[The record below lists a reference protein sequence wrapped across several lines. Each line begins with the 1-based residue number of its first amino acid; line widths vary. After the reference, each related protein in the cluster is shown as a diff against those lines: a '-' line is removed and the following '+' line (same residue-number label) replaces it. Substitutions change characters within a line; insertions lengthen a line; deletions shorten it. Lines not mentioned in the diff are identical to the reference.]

1 MALDIPD
8 GPGALN
14 GLIFLRVSFIL
25 LVEKVGNLDHWV
37 FGGSCSANWWS
48 VLLLVC
54 SGGKNVLAS
63 IFALPEFVVVMVLF
77 GLLML
82 GILCQP

>member
-14 GLIFLRVSFIL
+14 GLIFLRVFIIL
-25 LVEKVGNLDHWV
+25 SGEKVGNLDHWV
-37 FGGSCSANWWS
+37 FGGSCSVNQWH

-54 SGGKNVLAS
+54 SGGKNVLVS
-63 IFALPEFVVVMVLF
+63 IFALPEFVVAMSPF

-82 GILCQP
+82 GILCWP